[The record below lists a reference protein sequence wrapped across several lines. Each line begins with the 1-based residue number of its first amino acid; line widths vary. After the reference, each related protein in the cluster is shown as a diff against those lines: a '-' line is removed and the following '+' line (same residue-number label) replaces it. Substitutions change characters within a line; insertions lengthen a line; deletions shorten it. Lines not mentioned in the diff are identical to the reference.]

1 MDFST
6 EAMKKIAIHQPNFL
20 PWLGYFYKMK
30 QCNVFVILDDVLVSD
45 GKRNSYF
52 TQTWIKSSAGKQL
65 ISLPQKKHSIN
76 TLIRDVLF
84 SENYPFFCKKFL
96 KTMQV
101 CYSKT
106 PYFRLHFDNI
116 ERILHTS
123 FERLYELNVELIKY
137 CAKSLNINCQVVLAS
152 SLNSAQKKEARIIDL
167 VKKSD
172 GDIYISGN
180 GAKKYQKEEDFI
192 SNGVQLMYSD
202 FKIQP
207 YPQLHGDFIG
217 GLSVIDFLF
226 NTNGE
231 GF

>member
-6 EAMKKIAIHQPNFL
+6 EAMKKIAIYQPNFL

-30 QCNVFVILDDVLVSD
+30 QCDMFVILDDVLVSNSGSYLTQMNIKNTD
-45 GKRNSYF
+45 GKKL
-52 TQTWIKSSAGKQL
+52 Q
-65 ISLPQKKHSIN
+65 ISLPKRKHAQNALIN
-76 TLIRDVLF
+76 EVLF

-96 KTMQV
+96 KTLQV

-137 CAKSLNINCQVVLAS
+137 CAKILNINCQIVFAS
-152 SLNSAQKKEARIIDL
+152 DLNSTQQKEARIIDL
-167 VKKSD
+167 VKKSN

-180 GAKKYQKEEDFI
+180 GAKKYQKEANFI
-192 SNGVQLMYSD
+192 QNCVQLMYSD

-217 GLSVIDFLF
+217 GLSVVDFLF
-226 NTNGE
+226 NTNRE

>member
-30 QCNVFVILDDVLVSD
+30 QCDVFVILDDVLVSNS
-45 GKRNSYF
+45 GSYF
-52 TQTWIKSSAGKQL
+52 TQMNIKNTDGKKLQ
-65 ISLPQKKHSIN
+65 ISLPKRKHAQNALIN
-76 TLIRDVLF
+76 EVLF

-96 KTMQV
+96 KTLQE
-101 CYSKT
+101 CYSKA

-123 FERLYELNVELIKY
+123 FERLYKLNIELIKY

-167 VKKSD
+167 VKKSS

-192 SNGVQLMYSD
+192 SNGVQLIYSD

-207 YPQLHGDFIG
+207 YPQLHGNFIG

-231 GF
+231 RF

>member
-1 MDFST
+1 
-6 EAMKKIAIHQPNFL
+6 MKKIAIHQPNFL

-30 QCNVFVILDDVLVSD
+30 QCDVFVILDDVLVSNS
-45 GKRNSYF
+45 GSYF
-52 TQTWIKSSAGKQL
+52 TQMNIKNTDGKKLQ
-65 ISLPQKKHSIN
+65 ISLPKRKHAQNALIN
-76 TLIRDVLF
+76 EVLF

-96 KTMQV
+96 KTLQE
-101 CYSKT
+101 CYSKA

-123 FERLYELNVELIKY
+123 FEHLYELNVELIKY
-137 CAKSLNINCQVVLAS
+137 CARSLNINCQIVFAS
-152 SLNSAQKKEARIIDL
+152 NLKSTQQKEARIIDL
-167 VKKSD
+167 VKKSG

-180 GAKKYQKEEDFI
+180 GAKKYQKEEDFTQ
-192 SNGVQLMYSD
+192 NGVRLIYSD

-207 YPQLHGDFIG
+207 YPQLYSDFIG
-217 GLSVIDFLF
+217 GLSVVDFLF

>member
-30 QCNVFVILDDVLVSD
+30 QCDVFVILDDVLVSNS
-45 GKRNSYF
+45 GSYF
-52 TQTWIKSSAGKQL
+52 TQTNIKNTDGKKLQ
-65 ISLPQKKHSIN
+65 ISLPKRKTAQNALIN
-76 TLIRDVLF
+76 EVLF

-101 CYSKT
+101 CYSKAL
-106 PYFRLHFDNI
+106 YFRLHFDNI

-137 CAKSLNINCQVVLAS
+137 CAKSLNINCQIVLAS
-152 SLNSAQKKEARIIDL
+152 SLNSTQQKEARIIDL
-167 VKKSD
+167 VKKLD

-180 GAKKYQKEEDFI
+180 GAKNYQKEEYFI
-192 SNGVQLMYSD
+192 QNGIQLIYSD

-217 GLSVIDFLF
+217 GLSVMDFLF

>member
-30 QCNVFVILDDVLVSD
+30 QCDVFVILDDVLVSNSGSYLTQTNIKNTD
-45 GKRNSYF
+45 GKKL
-52 TQTWIKSSAGKQL
+52 Q
-65 ISLPQKKHSIN
+65 ISLPKRKTAQNALIN
-76 TLIRDVLF
+76 EVLF

-96 KTMQV
+96 KTLQV
-101 CYSKT
+101 CYSKA

-137 CAKSLNINCQVVLAS
+137 CAKSLNINCQIVLAS
-152 SLNSAQKKEARIIDL
+152 SLNSTQQKEARIIDL
-167 VKKSD
+167 VKKLD

-180 GAKKYQKEEDFI
+180 GAKKYQKEEDFTQ
-192 SNGVQLMYSD
+192 NGVRLIYSD

-231 GF
+231 RF